1 MCNKPKYRILQ
12 LMKANSINA
21 MDMATKCQVHIQ
33 TVYHWSKI
41 PYDSHL
47 SMPADAMK
55 KVAYIFNVRMEDIYN
70 EEELV
75 PA

>member
-1 MCNKPKYRILQ
+1 MCNKPKYRLLE
-12 LMKANSINA
+12 LMKTNSINA
-21 MDMATKCQVHIQ
+21 MEMATKCQVHIQ

-55 KVAYIFNVRMEDIYN
+55 KVADIFNVSMEDIYTKSD
-70 EEELV
+70 LIT
-75 PA
+75 A